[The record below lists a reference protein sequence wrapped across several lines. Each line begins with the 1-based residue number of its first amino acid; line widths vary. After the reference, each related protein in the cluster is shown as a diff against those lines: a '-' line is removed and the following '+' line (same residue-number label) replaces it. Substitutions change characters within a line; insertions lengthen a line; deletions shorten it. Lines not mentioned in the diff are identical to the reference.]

1 MHGIVFFR
9 YQPSQKVKI
18 YRFTGQ
24 YAGVASVTTLN
35 SFITLNFNFTMY
47 VAIATMHWHI
57 TVEILRTDGTIR
69 MHISMESS
77 MHGTIGTKVT
87 IRTNK
92 TGYHRN

>member
-1 MHGIVFFR
+1 MYIASHAWYCFFR

-69 MHISMESS
+69 MQCTEPLEP
-77 MHGTIGTKVT
+77 K
-87 IRTNK
+87 
-92 TGYHRN
+92 